1 MKRRPDQT
9 HDKANHRIP
18 AVSILIPTLNE
29 AGNIALLL
37 TRTLAVIENSEL
49 AAEVLV
55 VDGGSADGT
64 QAAVQRWTANHPVRF
79 IQSDAKHGLAGD
91 IIRGAESARGEFVVV
106 LDADLSHP
114 PEMIPQI
121 IRPLLAGTHDM
132 ALASRYIP
140 GGAMLDWPWT
150 RWLVSR
156 VATLLV
162 APLVSVRDPLSGFF
176 AVRRETL
183 LKLARGMRGFKIA
196 LEILARADDWL
207 RVTEVPI
214 VFQNRL
220 IGRSKFGPRQ
230 VGIFLLQLVA
240 LCGGTV
246 SVGRNPHPAV
256 AGSLALLMDLL
267 VFHILLAARMNPIL
281 CQIASFFAATI
292 FYFGVAG
299 RKVFTE
305 FIGSSGVSTSR
316 LYGRF
321 ALVVL
326 LVLLFR
332 SAFFRMVVESWQ
344 WAALAGIMSAAL
356 ISAALLFVGTALF
369 VFVGP
374 GAGDVQRSRW
384 RMIAVAI
391 VVYVSLLKLAFMGLV
406 NVIPEEAY
414 YWNYAQHLDIGYL
427 DHPPM
432 VAWLIWLSTSLFGN
446 SEFSIRLPA
455 VISWIITAVFMFRL
469 TVNLC
474 DRAAAFRSV
483 LLLAVLP
490 IYFGAGFFITPDA
503 PLYAAWA
510 GCLYCLERALLGDDR
525 RAWFGV
531 GLCIGL
537 GLLAKYTIA
546 LLGLGT
552 LIFVLIDRRSRRWL
566 IRPQPFLAALVGV
579 FLFSPVLLWN
589 LQNGWASFAF
599 QGPSRWSE
607 GQDFSLHL
615 ILASLLLVLT
625 PVGLLGAVK
634 MFLPDTALG
643 PRGFLDADGR
653 RKQRLWLLSF
663 TLAPL
668 AVFVLHSLHND
679 SKLHWTGPVL
689 LAAIPLLAA
698 DMVGRIDEMTRPLT
712 RLLRRAWLPTIVV
725 LLLTYGGMFH
735 YFSLGLPGSPM
746 SAKRAFG
753 PWRQLGE
760 RVGQLEKILEGKTG
774 AEPLIVGMDKYMIS
788 SESSFY
794 DLSDR
799 DGARNTAGPHLFG
812 GRSLMWEYWLPRSA
826 AIGRNLLLIDFDRK
840 RLADPSLA
848 RHFDRMSEV
857 SKEIL
862 EKDGQVVGFF
872 HWRVGYGYRDRR

>member
-1 MKRRPDQT
+1 MQRRPDQT

-37 TRTLAVIENSEL
+37 ARTLAVIENGGL

-55 VDGGSADGT
+55 VDGGSSDGT

-79 IQSDAKHGLAGD
+79 IQSDAKRGLAGD
-91 IIRGAESARGEFVVV
+91 IITGAESARGEFVVV

-121 IRPLLAGTHDM
+121 IRPLLAGTQDM
-132 ALASRYIP
+132 ALASRYVP

-162 APLVSVRDPLSGFF
+162 TPLVSVKDPLSGFF

-196 LEILARADDWL
+196 LEILARADESL

-220 IGRSKFGPRQ
+220 TGRSKFGLRQ

-240 LCGGTV
+240 LCGG
-246 SVGRNPHPAV
+246 AV
-256 AGSLALLMDLL
+256 PLGANTPLAVYGPLALLTDLV
-267 VFHILLAARMNPIL
+267 VFHLLLAARASPML
-281 CQIASFFAATI
+281 CQIAGFFAATI
-292 FYFGVAG
+292 FYFGMAG
-299 RKVFTE
+299 GKIFAE
-305 FIGSSGVSTSR
+305 FARSSGVSAWR

-321 ALVVL
+321 ALVWL
-326 LVLLFR
+326 LVILLRTAIFLLL
-332 SAFFRMVVESWQ
+332 VENWQ
-344 WAALAGIMSAAL
+344 WAAQAAIASATL
-356 ISAALLFVGTALF
+356 VSAALLFLGAVLF
-369 VFVGP
+369 VFIDSVGS
-374 GAGDVQRSRW
+374 DVQRCRW
-384 RMIAVAI
+384 RMIPVAI
-391 VVYVSLLKLAFMGLV
+391 VGYMLLLKLVFMGLV

-432 VAWLIWLSTSLFGN
+432 VAWLIGLSTFLFGN

-455 VISWIITAVFMFRL
+455 LISWMIASVFMFRL

-490 IYFGAGFFITPDA
+490 IYFGVGFFITPDA

-525 RAWFGV
+525 RAWWGV

-552 LIFVLIDRRSRRWL
+552 LVFVLIDRRSRRWL
-566 IRPQPFLAALVGV
+566 IRPQPFLAALVGAI
-579 FLFSPVLLWN
+579 LFSPVLLWN

-599 QGPSRWSE
+599 QGPGRWAGAPE
-607 GQDFSLHL
+607 FSLHL
-615 ILASLLLVLT
+615 LFASLLLVLT
-625 PVGLLGAVK
+625 PVGLVAAGK
-634 MFLPDTALG
+634 MLLPDRAVG
-643 PRGFLDADGR
+643 LDGSSRIDSR
-653 RKQRLWLLSF
+653 RKQWLWLLSF

-668 AVFVLHSLHND
+668 AVFVVHSLHND
-679 SKLHWTGPVL
+679 SKLHWTGPVF
-689 LAAIPLLAA
+689 LAAIPLLAG
-698 DMVGRIDEMTRPLT
+698 DMVGRAGEMTRPLT
-712 RLLRRAWLPTIVV
+712 RFVRRGWLPTVVV
-725 LLLTYGGMFH
+725 LLLTYGGMFN
-735 YFSLGLPGSPM
+735 YFTLGLPGSPM

-753 PWRQLGE
+753 PWRQLAE
-760 RVGQLEKILEGKTG
+760 RVGQLERVLEGKTG
-774 AEPLIVGMDKYMIS
+774 TEPLIVGMDKYMIS
-788 SESSFY
+788 SESSYY
-794 DLSDR
+794 DFTDR
-799 DGARNTAGPHLFG
+799 DGPRNTAGPHLFG

-848 RHFDRMSEV
+848 RHFDHMSDV

-862 EKDGQVVGFF
+862 ERDGRVVGFF
-872 HWRVGYGYRDRR
+872 HWRVGYGYRDR